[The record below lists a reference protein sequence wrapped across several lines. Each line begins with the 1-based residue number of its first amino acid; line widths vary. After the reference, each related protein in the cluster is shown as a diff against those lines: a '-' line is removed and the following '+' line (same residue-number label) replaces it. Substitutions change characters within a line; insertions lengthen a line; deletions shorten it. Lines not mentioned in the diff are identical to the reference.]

1 MGKHSMNVVTDKLK
15 RKRLQARVK
24 KFRDV
29 HGAGRISTKKRAG
42 KTASPTPNRGAMQV
56 HSTGTHVDPHS
67 LGAIQEIPDDETAE
81 ELSGPKYY
89 EADSG
94 NPSQHFLFAKQSC
107 SAQDARDFVLS
118 HMVESKH
125 FTSVR
130 KNEARLPLANGMYS
144 WDANSTLD
152 GRPLANFHPGCHVH
166 SGSPVSVKVYKTGNE
181 ARHLFE
187 REVTILS
194 QITGIKRKHTPIL
207 SLHAVAA
214 DPPCIVL
221 DSFHSTLRHALNLQM
236 LTCQEKTIVAKQ
248 VRAALIDLHEEFQL
262 LYLNLS
268 PRHVVLNGGAQLADF
283 EFVEPVQS
291 STRKFKEYCTP
302 RFRAPELWKNRHHV
316 TTAADVWSYGL
327 LLWSLGKGDGTA
339 FFTGSSRVELRKQI
353 TAYCAACQHDQAISR
368 LDEAGNW
375 KNGVMGFTRPLPKKR
390 LALNQ
395 MTFEIWSKELD

>member
-1 MGKHSMNVVTDKLK
+1 MYIIPDLTMPAPRYYLHGFRVVGKQSMNVVTDKLK
-15 RKRLQARVK
+15 KKRNQAAKKAVK
-24 KFRDV
+24 K
-29 HGAGRISTKKRAG
+29 GTKMSADD
-42 KTASPTPNRGAMQV
+42 TASPSPNEGAMQI
-56 HSTGTHVDPHS
+56 HSTGTHADLYS
-67 LGAIQEIPDDETAE
+67 LGAIQEMTDDKTAGE
-81 ELSGPKYY
+81 MSVVER
-89 EADSG
+89 
-94 NPSQHFLFAKQSC
+94 SC

-130 KNEARLPLANGMYS
+130 KNAARLPLANGMYS

-221 DSFHSTLRHALNLQM
+221 DSFHVTLRHALNLQM

-353 TAYCAACQHDQAISR
+353 TTYCAACQHDQAISR